1 MCLWQWWISKQGPN
15 FANHPHMDH
24 RSAAIQA
31 ILLTFCGGKAS
42 QQKNNNKRS
51 LILNQVFPSR
61 EFDLCVFAWD
71 EETPLVVKDLE
82 TRSHHHSNVFSRDP
96 GILPPREFVL
106 RNGHQRS
113 ILDTGSQQ
121 PPVNEIS
128 QAFQLEM
135 SMSSMWYLYSKL
147 KAFSLA

>member
-1 MCLWQWWISKQGPN
+1 MDFQTRSKLCKSSTHGSSKRGYSSHSFDILW
-15 FANHPHMDH
+15 
-24 RSAAIQA
+24 RE
-31 ILLTFCGGKAS
+31 GKS
-42 QQKNNNKRS
+42 TITTITKGYKRS

-61 EFDLCVFAWD
+61 EFDLCVFVWD

-121 PPVNEIS
+121 PPVNNEIS

-135 SMSSMWYLYSKL
+135 SMLYLYSKL

>member
-1 MCLWQWWISKQGPN
+1 
-15 FANHPHMDH
+15 MDH

-135 SMSSMWYLYSKL
+135 SMSSM
-147 KAFSLA
+147 